1 MEIRGPSSLAQ
12 CNGLSWL
19 WERDDTVNW
28 CHWVREPIQYAPV
41 SMRVSLT
48 TQNPRR
54 LGVLTGVT

>member
-19 WERDDTVNW
+19 WERDDTVHW
-28 CHWVREPIQYAPV
+28 CHWVREPILYAPV
-41 SMRVSLT
+41 SMSGSLT

>member
-1 MEIRGPSSLAQ
+1 METRGPSSLAQ

-28 CHWVREPIQYAPV
+28 CHWGWGLIQCAPV
-41 SMRVSLT
+41 SMSVSLT